1 MSGFRS
7 GQYDAIYL
15 KISLSSFFLRLLNV
29 SAAIAIRCRFL
40 VLTLF
45 ASNQD
50 GSITD
55 EERNYLK
62 VRGKDIGLYILGA
75 TMISKEG
82 MSTHN
87 ILLLWLKKIF
97 HHLKKEQKL

>member
-1 MSGFRS
+1 MNNSKLFE
-7 GQYDAIYL
+7 
-15 KISLSSFFLRLLNV
+15 KITLNNGVEVNNRLAVPPLSLLG
-29 SAAIAIRCRFL
+29 A
-40 VLTLF
+40 
-45 ASNQD
+45 NQD

-82 MSTHN
+82 MSTLN
-87 ILLLWLKKIF
+87 YPTAMSEKRYSIT
-97 HHLKKEQKL
+97 